1 MLPNKAPHNNSKVLY
16 QYDYEIM
23 ISIAP
28 QKGETGDYVS
38 EFPPMYVL
46 ESIMFYH

>member
-1 MLPNKAPHNNSKVLY
+1 MLPNKASRNNSKVLY

-28 QKGETGDYVS
+28 QTGEIGDYVS
-38 EFPPMYVL
+38 EFLPMYVL
-46 ESIMFYH
+46 ESIMLYH